1 MSTDFWYQKGG
12 SEGDC
17 RTMPVDSQD
26 LRRFAL
32 IPALLLV
39 TMLGTAQTREWSD
52 EEILSRSVNPSREQ
66 QFEPWP
72 AHQIVGN
79 IYYVG
84 TRNLG
89 SFLVVTDEGHVL
101 INTSY
106 EETLPLLRESIES
119 LGFRVEDIRIILG
132 SQAHPDHMTGNALMK
147 DWTGAEVMVMEED
160 IPLLRQTAG
169 ADTPIDRVL
178 NDSDAVT
185 LGGMTLTARL
195 TPGHTPGTT
204 AWLMTATEDGRDYE
218 VVILGGGV
226 TGRQQLAGDEE
237 LQAQFEQTFEV
248 HRSLECD
255 VPLGPHTPMY
265 RMEEKFAQLGNGPNP
280 FIDPE
285 ICQEEIWLMERAYA
299 LRLEEQLKA
308 LGN

>member
-1 MSTDFWYQKGG
+1 MRSTKWVLLF
-12 SEGDC
+12 
-17 RTMPVDSQD
+17 
-26 LRRFAL
+26 LL
-32 IPALLLV
+32 IATGLS
-39 TMLGTAQTREWSD
+39 AQTREWTR
-52 EEILSRSVNPSREQ
+52 EEILARTVNPSREQ

-72 AHQIVGN
+72 AHRIVGD
-79 IYYVG
+79 IFYVG

-106 EETLPLLRESIES
+106 EATLPLLRQSVED

-132 SQAHPDHMTGNALMK
+132 SQAHPDHMTGNALAK
-147 DWTGAEVMVMEED
+147 EWSGAEVMVMEED

-178 NDSDAVT
+178 NDGDTVT
-185 LGGMTLTARL
+185 LGGTTLTARL

-204 AWLMTATEDGRDYE
+204 AWLMTAEEGGEEYD

-226 TGRQQLAGDEE
+226 APRTQLAGNEE
-237 LQAQFEQTFEV
+237 IQAQFEQTFDI
-248 HRSLECD
+248 HRSLDCD

-265 RMEEKFAQLGNGPNP
+265 RMEEKFALLGDGPNP
-280 FIDPE
+280 FIDPA
-285 ICQEEIWLMERAYA
+285 ICQEEMWLMEQAYSY
-299 LRLEEQLKA
+299 RLEEQLRQ
-308 LGN
+308 LQD

>member
-1 MSTDFWYQKGG
+1 MRNKK
-12 SEGDC
+12 
-17 RTMPVDSQD
+17 
-26 LRRFAL
+26 
-32 IPALLLV
+32 LV
-39 TMLGTAQTREWSD
+39 LSVLFLATGLSAQTREWTR
-52 EEILSRSVNPSREQ
+52 EEILSRTVNPSREQ

-79 IYYVG
+79 VLYVG

-89 SFLVVTDEGHVL
+89 SFLVVTDQGHIL

-106 EETLPLLRESIES
+106 EVTLPLLRKSVED
-119 LGFRVEDIRIILG
+119 LGFHVEDIRIILG
-132 SQAHPDHMTGNALMK
+132 SQAHPDHMTGNVLAK
-147 DWTGAEVMVMEED
+147 EWTGAEVMVMEED

-178 NDSDAVT
+178 KDGDTVT
-185 LGGMTLTARL
+185 LGGTTLTARL

-204 AWLMTATEDGRDYE
+204 AWLMAAEEGGQEYQ

-226 TGRQQLAGDEE
+226 APRTQLAGNEE
-237 LQAQFEQTFEV
+237 VQAQFQRTFDI
-248 HRSLECD
+248 HRSLDCD

-280 FIDPE
+280 FIDPA
-285 ICQEEIWLMERAYA
+285 ICQEEMWLMEQAFAY
-299 LRLEEQLKA
+299 RLQEQLRQSD
-308 LGN
+308 N